1 MLRIARIGSKKPG
14 DITWMGDRS
23 IVKEGPRQILLRVN
37 LVFLSKGIRLLYGLP
52 KLGLRAGQGVSL
64 LEDRATRF
72 VSRKKKKIAIV
83 GDQNYAVP
91 AEVLSNLIRTR
102 NTDDVVGRCFDF

>member
-52 KLGLRAGQGVSL
+52 NEFDTPVWPTL
-64 LEDRATRF
+64 
-72 VSRKKKKIAIV
+72 IV
-83 GDQNYAVP
+83 
-91 AEVLSNLIRTR
+91 
-102 NTDDVVGRCFDF
+102 